1 MSEGSG
7 PEAEALRLWLEAQ
20 AEAPS
25 GAARSAGWE
34 RAEGLFRAWC
44 RLLEGFG
51 PTAASTAAPFDP
63 SEWLKPADQSGMGL
77 LAGWLGG
84 GAGATGDGGASGEA
98 AVEWRDYLTALERH
112 RTITGAAWLAAFRA
126 FAEESRRAERDAKRL
141 GREPPDWPALVA
153 LWQEIADR
161 EFAAVQRSDDY
172 LSAQTTLMRAA
183 LAARARARAQVEAMA
198 EALGLPT
205 RAEVDELTAEVAEL
219 RRALARLGERLP

>member
-1 MSEGSG
+1 MSDGSG

-20 AEAPS
+20 AETLS

-34 RAEGLFRAWC
+34 RAEELFRAWC
-44 RLLEGFG
+44 RLLESFG

-63 SEWLKPADQSGMGL
+63 SEWLRPADSAGMGL

-84 GAGATGDGGASGEA
+84 GAPTGAASAEPA
-98 AVEWRDYLTALERH
+98 AEWRDYREALERH
-112 RTITGAAWLAAFRA
+112 RAITGAAWLAAFRA

-141 GREPPDWPALVA
+141 GGEPPDWPTLVA

-172 LSAQTTLMRAA
+172 LAAQATLMRAA
-183 LAARARARAQVEAMA
+183 LAARARARAEVEAVA

-205 RAEVDELTAEVAEL
+205 RAEVDDLTAEVAEL
-219 RRALARLGERLP
+219 RRALARLGERVP